1 MINRRDFGWL
11 GAVALLSCRRFLRG
25 AQAPLTWAARP
36 EPGVGGE
43 RAYRADAHVIVLGIT
58 VFRHLDVGDG
68 SASWRESTQEDGSV
82 LRLLEFTG
90 RSAPDR
96 AAGLNRFG
104 FIQELSR
111 SGEAIYFGLM
121 SSSPEESAAEAK
133 AALHSKSKDAWYSAI
148 DGRTYAGGT
157 ETANAR
163 FQAPARTSIE
173 DRPQLI
179 GQARQAL
186 STATRSTT
194 VAPGSPLPFLHAL
207 ASLLNNSQ
215 NNATQYA
222 YNGRLYGLKI
232 ERSRDPNA
240 KGVIRVNGNLRR
252 LDGGKPV
259 EFRLWMEEGAPHPLP
274 LRIEYQPKSYLRLT
288 FEARKTPPALRQTQG

>member
-1 MINRRDFGWL
+1 MMNRRYFGWL
-11 GAVALLSCRRFLRG
+11 GAVALSSGRRFLRA
-25 AQAPLTWAARP
+25 AQAPLTWAVRP
-36 EPGVGGE
+36 ESGVGSE
-43 RAYRADAHVIVLGIT
+43 RWYRADAHVILLGIT
-58 VFRHLDVGDG
+58 VFRHIDVGDG
-68 SASWRESTQEDGSV
+68 WASWRESTQDDGSV

-90 RSAPDR
+90 RSAPER

-121 SSSPEESAAEAK
+121 TSSPEESAAEAK
-133 AALHSKSKDAWYSAI
+133 AALRSQSKDAWYSAI
-148 DGRTYAGGT
+148 DGRTYAGGI
-157 ETANAR
+157 ETANAL

-173 DRPQLI
+173 DRQQLI

-194 VAPGSPLPFLHAL
+194 VAQGSPLPFLHAL
-207 ASLLNNSQ
+207 ASLLNNAR
-215 NNATQYA
+215 NNTTQYA
-222 YNGRLYGLKI
+222 YNGRLYGLKV
-232 ERSRDPNA
+232 ERSRDPNT
-240 KGVIRVNGNLRR
+240 KGIMKVNGNLRR

-259 EFRLWMEEGAPHPLP
+259 EFRLWMEEGASHPLP

-288 FEARKTPPALRQTQG
+288 FEARKTPPALP